1 MSAASTPPPPG
12 DPGHHDRTYAAYF
25 ARISEGLLSSD
36 DEPVTFERVVRRA
49 VQIVP
54 GCDEGAITVARRRR
68 DLVPA
73 AVTSPDLEPIE
84 RLLDSDGDGP
94 SWSESDSATL
104 LSDDLRHERRW
115 PDWSAA
121 AVDRGFRSVLAV
133 RLQTAAEEVGVLRL
147 YSRRPRAFTDDAL
160 DIAEIYATHAA
171 TALNQARLVTD
182 LRTALESRHEIGVA
196 QGILAM
202 RYEISHEQAFELLR
216 RYSSRTNTKLRD
228 VARIVVTTRALPED
242 DSGPG

>member
-1 MSAASTPPPPG
+1 MSAASTPPRPG
-12 DPGHHDRTYAAYF
+12 EPGHRDRTYAAYF
-25 ARISEGLLSSD
+25 ARISEGLLSSG

-68 DLVPA
+68 DAVPA
-73 AVTSPDLEPIE
+73 AATAPELELLE
-84 RLLDSDGDGP
+84 QLLDDGGGP
-94 SWSESDSATL
+94 SWSGTDSGML

-115 PDWSAA
+115 PGWAAA
-121 AVDRGFRSVLAV
+121 AVDQGFRSVLAI
-133 RLQTAAEEVGVLRL
+133 RLQTEAEDIGALRL
-147 YSRRPRAFTDDAL
+147 YSRRSRAFTDDAL
-160 DIAEIYATHAA
+160 DVAEIYATHAA
-171 TALNQARLVTD
+171 TALNQAHLVTG

-242 DSGPG
+242 DTAPG

>member
-1 MSAASTPPPPG
+1 MVTTTPPPPG

-25 ARISEGLLSSD
+25 ARISEGLLSSGS
-36 DEPVTFERVVRRA
+36 EPVTFERVVRRA

-68 DLVPA
+68 DPVPA
-73 AVTSPDLEPIE
+73 AATTDEVELLEQ
-84 RLLDSDGDGP
+84 LLDADGDGP
-94 SWSESDSATL
+94 SWSGPDSGMV

-115 PDWSAA
+115 PGWAAA
-121 AVDRGFRSVLAV
+121 AVDQGFRSVLAI
-133 RLQTAAEEVGVLRL
+133 RLQTEAEDIGALRL
-147 YSRRPRAFTDDAL
+147 YSRRSRAFTDDAL
-160 DIAEIYATHAA
+160 DVAEIYATHAA
-171 TALNQARLVTD
+171 TALNQAHLVTG

-228 VARIVVTTRALPED
+228 VARIVVTTRALPD
-242 DSGPG
+242 DDTAPG

>member
-1 MSAASTPPPPG
+1 MSAASTPPGPG
-12 DPGHHDRTYAAYF
+12 EPGHHDRTYAAYF
-25 ARISEGLLSSD
+25 ARISEGLLSSG

-68 DLVPA
+68 DAVPA
-73 AVTSPDLEPIE
+73 AATAPALELLE
-84 RLLDSDGDGP
+84 QLLDGDGAGP
-94 SWSESDSATL
+94 SWSGSDSGML

-121 AVDRGFRSVLAV
+121 AVDQGFRSVLAI
-133 RLQTAAEEVGVLRL
+133 RLQTEAREIGALRL

-171 TALNQARLVTD
+171 TALNQARLVTG

-216 RYSSRTNTKLRD
+216 RYSSRTNTKVRD

-242 DSGPG
+242 DKGPD